1 MKKLFILLLF
11 ISFYGFSQDWKQIG
25 SDIDGEAA
33 DDRSGYSVSLSSN
46 GTILAIG
53 STENYGGG
61 GNYKGYVR
69 VYQYASGSWS
79 QLGSDIDGETVYD
92 WSGYSVS
99 LSSDGSIVA
108 IGAPMNDE
116 NGNDAGHVRVYQYS
130 SGSWSQLGS
139 DIDGEAADDMS
150 GRSISL
156 SSDGTILAIGAIR
169 NNGNGNNAGH
179 VRVYQYSSDSW
190 SKLGSDIDGEAA
202 NDMSGRSVSL
212 SSDGTIVAIG
222 AAEHGNNTGHVRV
235 YQYSSGN
242 WSQLGSDIDGE
253 AADDY
258 SGHSVS
264 MSSDG
269 TILAIGARGNDEN
282 GNDAGH
288 VRVYQYSSGSWT
300 QLGSDIDGDISFGIN
315 GETGRTVSLSSNG
328 TIVAIRSWGNSFSG
342 KVKIYNYASGNWTQL
357 GSDIDGEANYDW
369 SGFSLSLSSNGC
381 IVAIGA
387 PMNDGNGNSAGH
399 VRIYK
404 NESICDDD
412 SDGVNDDTDN
422 CPLTANADQLDTDS
436 DGIGD
441 VCDSCPLIA
450 NADQLDTDSDG
461 IGDVCDNC
469 LLIANPDQLDTDND
483 GTPGSP
489 CGDAC
494 DNCPLTFNPDQ
505 LDTDSD
511 EIGDVCDSCP
521 LTTNADQLD
530 TDSDEIGDVCD
541 NCSLT
546 ANADQLDTDSDEIGD
561 VCDNCPLTAN
571 ADQLD
576 TDSDGIGDVCDT
588 DDDNDGVL
596 DEDDNSPLIHN
607 PDQTDTDGDG
617 EGDASD
623 TDDDNDGVLD
633 GIDNCPL
640 IDNADQLDTDSDGI
654 GDVCDPDDEDGDGV
668 IDGIDNCPLIDNAD
682 QLDTDSDGIGDVCD
696 NCPLIANTDQKDTK
710 GDGIG
715 DVCDPDDDDG
725 DGVINA
731 TELNDN
737 TDPYDPCS
745 YVALHITLLI
755 TNEPKCPTVLY
766 DGFSPDGDGVNDTWV
781 IPHIVQY
788 PQSLLLIYNRWGTLV
803 YEKVNSKID
812 YWDGKRNIGIGWGG
826 KRLPEGLY
834 FYILDLNDGSKI
846 KKGSVYLRR
855 RK

>member
-1 MKKLFILLLF
+1 
-11 ISFYGFSQDWKQIG
+11 
-25 SDIDGEAA
+25 
-33 DDRSGYSVSLSSN
+33 
-46 GTILAIG
+46 
-53 STENYGGG
+53 
-61 GNYKGYVR
+61 
-69 VYQYASGSWS
+69 
-79 QLGSDIDGETVYD
+79 
-92 WSGYSVS
+92 
-99 LSSDGSIVA
+99 
-108 IGAPMNDE
+108 
-116 NGNDAGHVRVYQYS
+116 
-130 SGSWSQLGS
+130 
-139 DIDGEAADDMS
+139 MS

-179 VRVYQYSSDSW
+179 VQVYQYSSGSW

-212 SSDGTIVAIG
+212 SSDGTILAIG
-222 AAEHGNNTGHVRV
+222 AAENENNTGHVRV
-235 YQYSSGN
+235 YQYFSGN

-328 TIVAIRSWGNSFSG
+328 MIVAIRSWGNSFSG
-342 KVKIYNYASGNWTQL
+342 KIKIYNYVNGNWTQL
-357 GSDIDGEANYDW
+357 GSDINGEANYDW

-412 SDGVNDDTDN
+412 GDGVNDDTDN
-422 CPLTANADQLDTDS
+422 CPLTAN
-436 DGIGD
+436 
-441 VCDSCPLIA
+441 P
-450 NADQLDTDSDG
+450 DQLDTDSDG

-469 LLIANPDQLDTDND
+469 ILIPNPDQLDTDND

-494 DNCPLTFNPDQ
+494 DNCPLTPNPDQ

-511 EIGDVCDSCP
+511 
-521 LTTNADQLD
+521 Q
-530 TDSDEIGDVCD
+530 
-541 NCSLT
+541 
-546 ANADQLDTDSDEIGD
+546 IGD
-561 VCDNCPLTAN
+561 VCDNCPLTAS

-640 IDNADQLDTDSDGI
+640 TAS
-654 GDVCDPDDEDGDGV
+654 
-668 IDGIDNCPLIDNAD
+668 AD

-715 DVCDPDDDDG
+715 DVCDPDDEDG
-725 DGVINA
+725 DGVNNA

-766 DGFSPDGDGVNDTWV
+766 GGFSPNGDGGT
-781 IPHIVQY
+781 ISSE
-788 PQSLLLIYNRWGTLV
+788 SLTHL
-803 YEKVNSKID
+803 
-812 YWDGKRNIGIGWGG
+812 
-826 KRLPEGLY
+826 
-834 FYILDLNDGSKI
+834 
-846 KKGSVYLRR
+846 
-855 RK
+855 